1 MTKFSTELKLR
12 TVRRYLRGESLLQL
26 AREYGISVT
35 TLKQWVKVYNFH
47 GKKGFEKKQIN
58 YNEEFKL
65 SVITYME
72 TNMLSE
78 KETAAYFGISC
89 STVYNWNKRYEN
101 HGIQGLT
108 SKKRGRKK
116 MLVKGDKEF
125 EFEIEVPEFTGT
137 REELE
142 KELYYL
148 RAENAYLKKLRAL
161 RLEAE
166 AREKGRKK

>member
-1 MTKFSTELKLR
+1 MTKFSTELKLKI
-12 TVRRYLRGESLLQL
+12 VKRYLQGESVSKL
-26 AREYGISVT
+26 AKVYGVSVT
-35 TLKQWVKVYNFH
+35 ILKQWVKVYRFH
-47 GKKGFEKKQIN
+47 GKKGFEKKKSS

-65 SVITYME
+65 SVITHMQ

-78 KETAAYFGISC
+78 KQTAAYFGVSC
-89 STVYNWNKRYEN
+89 YAVQCWYKQYKE
-101 HGIQGLT
+101 HGIQGLAN
-108 SKKRGRKK
+108 KKRGRKK

-125 EFEIEVPEFTGT
+125 KFEIEVPEFTGT

-148 RAENAYLKKLRAL
+148 RAENAYLKKLRVL

-166 AREKGRKK
+166 AREKGKKK

>member
-1 MTKFSTELKLR
+1 MTKFSIELKLK
-12 TVRRYLRGESLLQL
+12 TVRRYLQGESLSKL
-26 AREYGISVT
+26 ANEYGVEVT
-35 TLKQWVKVYNFH
+35 SLKQWVKVYNFH
-47 GKKGFEKKQIN
+47 GKKGFEKKKFS
-58 YNEEFKL
+58 YNEDYKL
-65 SVITYME
+65 SVITYMQE
-72 TNMLSE
+72 NMISE
-78 KETAAYFGISC
+78 KETAAYFGLSC
-89 STVYNWNKRYEN
+89 STVYNWNKLYQEQ
-101 HGIQGLT
+101 GIQGLVN
-108 SKKRGRKK
+108 KKRGRRK

-166 AREKGRKK
+166 AREKGKKK